1 MELPHQPVSNVDRG
15 GLMVLDRLGRDAL
28 YGVRQLMS
36 ARSFSIA
43 AVVTLAIGIGATAAV
58 FSVIDAVVL
67 RPFPLAAPD
76 RVVDVHPAR
85 QGTPVATSSNLEY
98 ATWRALP
105 QAFDAMVAITPQASF
120 TLTHGDAPEVVT
132 GSRATAALTQVL
144 GVTPELGRG
153 FSRQDDQ
160 VGSPHVVILSHSRW
174 TRDFNADRGI
184 LGRQLRLDDESYT
197 VIGVMPASLDPVSNG
212 TDLWVPL
219 ALSSTDLL
227 DFKARTLQL
236 VARLAPGVS
245 VTQARD
251 AVNGAEQRLAAEYPM
266 WGSGYTGE
274 VTLYSA
280 DLIGNL
286 RGRLFILFG
295 AVSFVFL
302 IACVNVANL
311 LLARG
316 TARARELG
324 IRTALGATRHRLV
337 GQLLTESAVLWTA
350 ASVVGVG
357 LAFGLVRGLIAASP
371 PGVPRMGDAR
381 LDGPMLLATLVIS
394 AICSVIVGL
403 LPAIRAANPGIEAA
417 LRDDSRGVGPRRV
430 RTPGACSSRRKL
442 RWPWPC

>member
-1 MELPHQPVSNVDRG
+1 MGLLLQPVPNVDRG
-15 GLMVLDRLGRDAL
+15 GLKVLDRLGRDAL

-43 AVVTLAIGIGATAAV
+43 AVMTLAIGIGATAAV
-58 FSVIDAVVL
+58 FSVIEAVVL
-67 RPFPLAAPD
+67 RPFPFAAPN

-105 QAFDAMVAITPQASF
+105 HAFAAMVAITPQASF
-120 TLTHGDAPEVVT
+120 TLTHGDMPEVVT
-132 GSRATAALTQVL
+132 GSRATAALAQVL

-153 FSRQDDQ
+153 FSSQDDQ
-160 VGSPHVVILSHSRW
+160 VGAPHVVVLATHCGHETSTPTGLSS
-174 TRDFNADRGI
+174 AD
-184 LGRQLRLDDESYT
+184 QLRLDDKSYT
-197 VIGVMPASLDPVSNG
+197 IIGVMPASLDPVTNG

-236 VARLAPGVS
+236 VATTRTRGVS
-245 VTQARD
+245 DAGTRPPWTQPSNALPRSIPC
-251 AVNGAEQRLAAEYPM
+251 GAA
-266 WGSGYTGE
+266 GYTGE

-286 RGRLFILFG
+286 RSRLFILFG

-324 IRTALGATRHRLV
+324 IRTALGATRRRLV
-337 GQLLTESAVLWTA
+337 GQLLTESG
-350 ASVVGVG
+350 SSG
-357 LAFGLVRGLIAASP
+357 R
-371 PGVPRMGDAR
+371 
-381 LDGPMLLATLVIS
+381 
-394 AICSVIVGL
+394 
-403 LPAIRAANPGIEAA
+403 
-417 LRDDSRGVGPRRV
+417 RRV
-430 RTPGACSSRRKL
+430 PSAL
-442 RWPWPC
+442 AWPLGW